1 MQLTGDVFEIVY
13 YVIDHC
19 FYWKTKEKTLI
30 MLNSCLFGFFISLP
44 LAVVPIRYIFVGALW
59 TTVSLSSPFF
69 IAMRQ
74 AFIQIIL
81 EYAIVIERVL
91 PFYMTKINQQALPQ
105 IVVVLKWIPVISRYF
120 TANGKANAQNIIE
133 DNNLNN

>member
-1 MQLTGDVFEIVY
+1 
-13 YVIDHC
+13 
-19 FYWKTKEKTLI
+19 